1 MNYFVKAREG
11 VRDTEDEHPLLCP
24 QWSSVLHWEGP
35 SLPYWWLE
43 LRPDALLKQPRKWWR
58 QMDNDLIKS
67 GPDCMMIEGVNW
79 RWMHDMAANPTPPLK
94 LCSEECNRHVSQ
106 QMDKAEYVQCFHSQ
120 TSKCTILSLRIVLC
134 WHPRYCFSIIFP
146 PQEEFYASL
155 ALQFIQ
161 ATLFK

>member
-43 LRPDALLKQPRKWWR
+43 LRPDALLKQPHKWWR

-67 GPDCMMIEGVNW
+67 GPECMMIEGVNW
-79 RWMHDMAANPTPPLK
+79 RWMHDMAANPAPPLK
-94 LCSEECNRHVSQ
+94 LCSEEFNRHVSQ
-106 QMDKAEYVQCFHSQ
+106 QMDNAEYVQWFHSQ
-120 TSKCTILSLRIVLC
+120 TSKCTILFLRIVADTQDTVSVS
-134 WHPRYCFSIIFP
+134 FFP
-146 PQEEFYASL
+146 PGRIYNIYPTHFVPV
-155 ALQFIQ
+155 
-161 ATLFK
+161 